1 MIALGERSEETVR
14 IYFSRAQQP
23 MIKAVLP
30 QKAQTV
36 EEALA
41 DYQATLLP
49 SARSYGRT
57 ILVDGRSVGD
67 IWCYGLNRDEEPNAM
82 LSYCLFE
89 PAYWG
94 KGIAT
99 RAVGM
104 FLEEIRVKFG
114 IQTIGAFTFADH
126 AASIRV
132 LEKNGFCL
140 MEEFAEEGRRSKYFQ
155 RGF

>member
-1 MIALGERSEETVR
+1 MIVLGTRSEETVR
-14 IYFSRAQQP
+14 LYFSRAQQP
-23 MIKAVLP
+23 IIKAVLP

-49 SARSYGRT
+49 DARSYGRT
-57 ILVDGRSVGD
+57 ILVDGNYVGD
-67 IWCYGLNRDEEPNAM
+67 VWCYGLNRDEEPNAM

-104 FLEEIRVKFG
+104 FLEEIRGKFG
-114 IQTIGAFTFADH
+114 LQTIGAFTFADH

-140 MEEFAEEGRRSKYFQ
+140 MEEFVEEGRRSKYFQ

>member
-1 MIALGERSEETVR
+1 MIALGERNETTVR

-23 MIKAVLP
+23 MIKALLP

-36 EEALA
+36 EEALK

-49 SARSYGRT
+49 NARSYGRT
-57 ILVDGRSVGD
+57 ILADGSYVGD
-67 IWCYGLNRDEEPNAM
+67 VWCYGLNQDEEPNAM

-89 PAYWG
+89 PGYWG
-94 KGIAT
+94 KGVAT

-104 FLEEIRVKFG
+104 FLEAARERYG
-114 IQTIGAFTFADH
+114 LQTIGAFTFADH

-140 MEEFAEEGRRSKYFQ
+140 MEEFSEDERRSKYFQ

>member
-1 MIALGERSEETVR
+1 MIALGTRSEETVR
-14 IYFSRAQQP
+14 LYFSRAQQP
-23 MIKAVLP
+23 IIKAVLP

-49 SARSYGRT
+49 HAKSYGRT
-57 ILVDGRSVGD
+57 ILADGNYVGD
-67 IWCYGLNRDEEPNAM
+67 VWCYGLNHDEEPNAM
-82 LSYCLFE
+82 MSYCLFE
-89 PAYWG
+89 PDYWG

-104 FLEEIRVKFG
+104 FLEEIREKFG
-114 IQTIGAFTFADH
+114 LQTIGAFTFADH

-140 MEEFAEEGRRSKYFQ
+140 MEEFSEDGRMSKYFQ
-155 RGF
+155 RVF

>member
-1 MIALGERSEETVR
+1 MIALGERNEETVR

-23 MIKAVLP
+23 SIKAFLP
-30 QKAQTV
+30 QKAQNV

-41 DYQATLLP
+41 DYRATLLP
-49 SARSYGRT
+49 GATSYGRT
-57 ILVDGRSVGD
+57 ILVDGNYVGD
-67 IWCYGLNRDEEPNAM
+67 AWCYGLNQDEEPNAM

-89 PAYWG
+89 PEYLR

-104 FLEEIRVKFG
+104 FLEEARERYG
-114 IQTIGAFTFADH
+114 LQTIGAFTFADH

-140 MEEFAEEGRRSKYFQ
+140 MEEFTEEGRRSKYFQ